1 MEEGGG
7 NDCSRKGAI
16 EEGTEGRG
24 SETGGM
30 RDRRRDMEGGMDG
43 ETEGEGWIERGSRR
57 KEGRREVGRA
67 G

>member
-24 SETGGM
+24 SETGGQ

-43 ETEGEGWIERGSRR
+43 ETEGKDGWREEA
-57 KEGRREVGRA
+57 EGRRAGGR
-67 G
+67 